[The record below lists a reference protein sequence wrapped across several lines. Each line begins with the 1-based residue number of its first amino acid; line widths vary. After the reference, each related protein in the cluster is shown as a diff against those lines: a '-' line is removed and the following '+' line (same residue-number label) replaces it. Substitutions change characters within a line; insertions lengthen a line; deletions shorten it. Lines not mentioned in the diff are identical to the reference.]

1 MFTEIL
7 FLFDQGKRRTCKMIK
22 TTDRTIK
29 RILARQI
36 LDSRGLPTVE
46 ATVTLA
52 CGTIG
57 TASVPSGA
65 STGEYEAHELRDGGS
80 GYLGRSVLGAVK
92 NINSVIA
99 PELVGMCADDQYAA
113 DMKMIALDGSKNK
126 RALGANA
133 LLAVSLAISR
143 ATATSYGMPLYVYLG
158 GKGARIMPMP
168 MMNIINGGAHASNN
182 LEIQEFMICPHA
194 AESFADAMKI
204 AVEVYGTLKSI
215 LLSEGMSVSLGDEGG
230 FAPSLASDEDALR
243 LIVRAI
249 GEAGYEPG
257 GDVSI
262 AIDAAASEW
271 AKGGKYLLPKSG
283 RSVDAKELLSYYA
296 ELCESYPIVSVED
309 PFSEN
314 DMYAFGMMTEKM
326 RNIQIVG
333 DDLFVTNTE
342 RLREGMRVGAA
353 NAILIKP
360 NQIGTLTETLDAV
373 RLAASGGYRAII
385 SHRSGETEDTA
396 IADIAVA
403 LGTGQIKAGAPARGE
418 RVCKYNRL
426 LRIEESLGRSA
437 LYGIPK

>member
-1 MFTEIL
+1 
-7 FLFDQGKRRTCKMIK
+7 MIK
-22 TTDRTIK
+22 TIDRTIK
-29 RILARQI
+29 RICARQI
-36 LDSRGLPTVE
+36 LDSRGVPTVE

-52 CGTIG
+52 CGTVG

-65 STGEYEAHELRDGGS
+65 STGEYEAHELRDKGV

-92 NINSVIA
+92 NINAVIA
-99 PELVGMCADDQYAA
+99 PELVGMCADDQYAV

-126 RALGANA
+126 SVLGANA
-133 LLAVSLAISR
+133 LLALSLAVAR
-143 ATATSYGMPLYVYLG
+143 AAATSYGMPLYAYLG
-158 GKGARIMPMP
+158 GRDARVMPVP

-182 LEIQEFMICPHA
+182 LEIQEFMICPHSA
-194 AESFADAMKI
+194 VSFADAMKI

-230 FAPSLASDEDALR
+230 FAPNLDSDEDALR

-249 GEAGYEPG
+249 GEAGYEAG

-271 AKGGKYLLPKSG
+271 AKGGEYLLTKSG

-296 ELCESYPIVSVED
+296 EMCENYPIVSVED

-314 DMYAFGMMTEKM
+314 DMPSFKMMTDRM
-326 RNIQIVG
+326 RNVQIVG

-342 RLREGMRVGAA
+342 RLRDGMRQGAA

-426 LRIEESLGRSA
+426 LRIEELLGRSA
-437 LYGIPK
+437 IYGFPHI

>member
-1 MFTEIL
+1 
-7 FLFDQGKRRTCKMIK
+7 MIK

-29 RILARQI
+29 RIFARQI
-36 LDSRGLPTVE
+36 LDSRGMPTVE
-46 ATVTLA
+46 TTVTLA

-80 GYLGRSVLGAVK
+80 GYLGRSVLGAVE

-126 RALGANA
+126 RVLGANA
-133 LLAVSLAISR
+133 LLAVSLALSR
-143 ATATSYGMPLYVYLG
+143 AAATSYGMPLYAYLG
-158 GKGARIMPMP
+158 GRDARVMPVP

-194 AESFADAMKI
+194 AESFAHAMKI

-230 FAPSLASDEDALR
+230 FAPNLASDEDALR

-257 GDVSI
+257 VDVSI

-271 AKGGKYLLPKSG
+271 AKGGEYLLPKSG
-283 RSVDAKELLSYYA
+283 RSVDAKDLLSYYA
-296 ELCESYPIVSVED
+296 ELCGSYPIVSIED

-314 DMYAFGMMTEKM
+314 DMPSFKMLTERM
-326 RNIQIVG
+326 RNVQIVG

-342 RLREGMRVGAA
+342 RLREGMRAGAA

-360 NQIGTLTETLDAV
+360 NQIGTLTETLDAI

-437 LYGIPK
+437 IYGIPK